1 MYRFRSMGRT
11 SERAWT
17 KSNLKLLPCVA
28 SLARLSPATSN
39 TPPPSI
45 TFSVSLLPRRPTDR
59 PTEREDEELT
69 LHGDGAPL
77 HGSRTPPDS
86 RAPRPR
92 PRLQRF
98 FVLRNIMQSDQAGCR
113 VHDWTRAKGSL
124 RQAWIPDAIL
134 LAGQPVR
141 ASAADE
147 GAPCLAREERR
158 HSN

>member
-39 TPPPSI
+39 TPPPSLFRFL
-45 TFSVSLLPRRPTDR
+45 FSSP
-59 PTEREDEELT
+59 
-69 LHGDGAPL
+69 HGDGAPL

-98 FVLRNIMQSDQAGCR
+98 FLLRNIMQSDQAGCR